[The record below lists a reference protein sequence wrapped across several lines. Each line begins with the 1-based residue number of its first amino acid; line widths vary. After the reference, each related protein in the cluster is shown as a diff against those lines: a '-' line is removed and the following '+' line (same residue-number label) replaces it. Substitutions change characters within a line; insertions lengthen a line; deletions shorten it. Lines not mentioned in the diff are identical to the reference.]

1 MDKDRQCYGI
11 RDYTK
16 SSDIED
22 AAVILAI
29 TAVVAF
35 IAWLVLA

>member
-1 MDKDRQCYGI
+1 MRRHRYGI
-11 RDYTK
+11 KDYNQ
-16 SSDIED
+16 SDDIED

-35 IAWLVLA
+35 VAWLVLA

>member
-1 MDKDRQCYGI
+1 MKKYSYGI
-11 RDYTK
+11 KDYNQST
-16 SSDIED
+16 DIED

-35 IAWLVLA
+35 VAWLVLAW